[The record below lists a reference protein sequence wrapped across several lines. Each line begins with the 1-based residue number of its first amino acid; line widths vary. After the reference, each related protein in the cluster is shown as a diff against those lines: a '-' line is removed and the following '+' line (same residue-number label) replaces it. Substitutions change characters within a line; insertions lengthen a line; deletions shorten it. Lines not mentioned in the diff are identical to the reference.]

1 MNTFGHIFRVHIFG
15 ESHGECVGITIDGCP
30 AGLSINEDDL
40 LPDLERRKGGKQK
53 GTTPRQEADYPFFK
67 SGVFNGKTTGFPIT
81 ILFENNNTRSEDYQ
95 KQRSF
100 PRPGHADFT
109 AHAKFGGNED
119 YRGGGHFSARLTT
132 GLVAAGAIAKK
143 ILDLTSFGRHRLTEG
158 DAGPSPKERGDKG
171 DVTDFGYVTNSYNQW
186 EILKDF
192 ARENRK
198 NHTEAED
205 KVWHAVRNRKID
217 GHKFRRQHPIAGLIP
232 DFVCLEKKLIVEID
246 GGYHNEEEQKKYDGA
261 RTEWLNEHEYRLL
274 RFTNEEVLS
283 NISAVTQKISET
295 LSEPETAF
303 NKSTTGSPLPWRG
316 VRGEVKKSITIQAAV
331 TQIAGETDLEKG
343 LQKAIDAKDSV
354 GGIVECKVNGL
365 PVGLGEP
372 YFDSLES
379 SLAHIIF
386 AIPAVRGIEFG
397 TGFAAASMFGSQHN
411 DAIEDMTGKTK
422 TNHAGGV
429 VGGISNGN
437 ELVFRIAI
445 KPTSSTPKEQNSL
458 NWETGQAGN
467 FSIKGRHD
475 LCVALRAPV
484 IVEAATAIA
493 LLDFMMRAQR
503 VPRVLASSDDK

>member
-1 MNTFGHIFRVHIFG
+1 LNTFGHIFRVQIFG

-30 AGLSINEDDL
+30 AGLSLNEEDL

-67 SGVFNGKTTGFPIT
+67 SGLFNGKTTGFPIT

-143 ILDLTSFGRHRLTEG
+143 ILDLTP
-158 DAGPSPKERGDKG
+158 GPSPRERGDNENI
-171 DVTDFGYVTNSYNQW
+171 TDFRYVTNSYDQW
-186 EILKDF
+186 KILKDF
-192 ARENRK
+192 AKENRK
-198 NHTEAED
+198 NYTEAED
-205 KVWHAVRNRKID
+205 KIWQALRNRKID
-217 GHKFRRQHPIAGLIP
+217 GYKFRRQHPIAGFIP
-232 DFVCLEKKLIVEID
+232 DFVCLEKKLIIEID
-246 GGYHNEEEQKKYDGA
+246 GGYNNEEEQKKYDTA
-261 RTEWLNEHEYRLL
+261 RTDWLNEHDYRLL

-283 NISAVTQKISET
+283 NMSAVTQKISEM
-295 LSEPETAF
+295 LSEPDTALAQ
-303 NKSTTGSPLPWRG
+303 STASSPLPWRG
-316 VRGEVKKSITIQAAV
+316 VRGEVKNNIIIEAAV
-331 TQIAGETDLEKG
+331 IEIAGVADLEIG

-365 PVGLGEP
+365 PIGLGEP

-379 SLAHIIF
+379 ALAHIVF

-397 TGFAAASMFGSQHN
+397 TGFAAARMFGSQHN
-411 DAIEDMTGKTK
+411 DAIGDMTGKTK
-422 TNHAGGV
+422 TNHAGGI

-458 NWETGQAGN
+458 NWETGQAEN

-484 IVEAATAIA
+484 IVEAATAIT
-493 LLDFMMRAQR
+493 LLDFMMREQR
-503 VPRVLASSDDK
+503 IPRVLASSDEK